1 MRQEDAVV
9 LLVNPFRV
17 FAGKEAEF
25 LSLWDQTSAIFRSKP
40 GFISAKLLRALPEQA
55 PGQDAPFT
63 HVNVA
68 EWESPEAYTQALQD
82 PELRR
87 LGGRYLE
94 VCTFDPALYQAL
106 RTLH

>member
-1 MRQEDAVV
+1 MRETSEIV

-17 FAGKEAEF
+17 FEGKEAEF
-25 LSLWDQTSAIFRSKP
+25 LALWDQTSAIFKAKP
-40 GFISAKLLRALPEQA
+40 GFVSAKLLRAHPSQA
-55 PGQDAPFT
+55 PGQTPPFT
-63 HVNVA
+63 HLNVA
-68 EWESPEAYTQALQD
+68 EWDSPEAYAEALKD

-87 LGGRYLE
+87 LGGRYAQ

>member
-1 MRQEDAVV
+1 VRREDTRV

-17 FAGKEAEF
+17 FEGKEAEF
-25 LSLWDQTSAIFRSKP
+25 LALWDQTSAIFRSKP
-40 GFISAKLLRALPEQA
+40 GFISASLLRALPEQA

-68 EWESPEAYTQALQD
+68 EWASPEAYAEALQD
-82 PELRR
+82 PALRK
-87 LGGRYLE
+87 LGGQYRK

-106 RTLH
+106 RTVH

>member
-1 MRQEDAVV
+1 MRREGDIV

-17 FAGKEAEF
+17 FEGKEAEF
-25 LSLWDQTSAIFRSKP
+25 LALWDQTSAIFKGKP
-40 GFISAKLLRALPEQA
+40 GFISAKLLRALPEQP
-55 PGQDAPFT
+55 PGETAPFT

-68 EWESPEAYTQALQD
+68 EWESPEAYADALSD
-82 PELRR
+82 PELRK
-87 LGGRYLE
+87 LGGRYLQ